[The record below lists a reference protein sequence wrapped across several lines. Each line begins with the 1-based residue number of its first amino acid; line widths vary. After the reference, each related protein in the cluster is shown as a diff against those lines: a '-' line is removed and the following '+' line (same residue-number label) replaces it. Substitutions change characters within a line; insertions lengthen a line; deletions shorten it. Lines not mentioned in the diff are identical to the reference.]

1 MTARYLLS
9 NTELDRVEQIKDL
22 GVVMDASLSF
32 DEQLKSVI
40 NKCLRI
46 LGFIR
51 NVTIDFSNP
60 FTIIYL
66 YKTLLLPIVTYS
78 IPIWCTKTE
87 KDLK

>member
-1 MTARYLLS
+1 MVLAKWQRVLAIS

-32 DEQLKSVI
+32 NEQLKSVI

-46 LGFIR
+46 SGFIR

-60 FTIIYL
+60 FKIIYL
-66 YKTLLLPIVTYS
+66 YKTLP
-78 IPIWCTKTE
+78 W
-87 KDLK
+87 